1 MFIFCFGPSGF
12 QRLNKESD
20 DCDEEAELKLIT
32 KRKRF
37 REQLTTQK
45 AKYILSAAAGFIF
58 GISSVIIYFLCV
70 ASFSRLFGKN
80 VALKQTS
87 YWCGYIYASGNLQS
101 NISANYAWV

>member
-1 MFIFCFGPSGF
+1 MFIFRFGPSGF
-12 QRLNKESD
+12 KRPNKESD
-20 DCDEEAELKLIT
+20 DCDEEAELLLA
-32 KRKRF
+32 KRERF
-37 REQLTTQK
+37 REQLATQK
-45 AKYILSAAAGFIF
+45 AKYILSTAAGVIF
-58 GISSVIIYFLCV
+58 GISSVIIYLLCV